1 MPYICFAGTKIDNLT
16 MREVI
21 NGIEELIQKEES
33 SYVVTP
39 NAAHIVLLQKDKE
52 FKKIYQGARLAIPD
66 GMPLLWGAKILGKS
80 LREKVSGSDLL
91 PAFCEVAAKKRYK
104 LFFLGAG
111 PGVAAKAARILTQ
124 KNLGLKII
132 GAYSPPFGFENDKGE
147 NRKIV
152 QVIKEAKP
160 DVLFVGLGAPKQE
173 KWIWRHK
180 DELQVPVSI
189 GVGITFDFIAGT
201 VKRAPEWMQKCG
213 LEWLFRLCQEPGR
226 LWKRYLIGNA
236 IFVWLVLKE
245 FIKVRILVS
254 HKGLEDQKG

>member
-1 MPYICFAGTKIDNLT
+1 MSRVSFAGIEIDNLA
-16 MREVI
+16 MQEAI
-21 NGIEELIQKEES
+21 DKIEELIKNVKS

-52 FKKIYQGARLAIPD
+52 FKKIYQGARLVIPD
-66 GMPLLWGAKILGKS
+66 GMPLLWGAKILGRPLKE
-80 LREKVSGSDLL
+80 RVAGSDLL
-91 PAFCEVAAKKRYK
+91 PVFCEIAAKKGYK

-111 PGVAAKAARILTQ
+111 LGVAAKAALILSE
-124 KNLGLKII
+124 KNTGLKIV
-132 GAYSPPFGFENDKGE
+132 GTYSPPLGFEDDEEE
-147 NRKIV
+147 NKTIV

-160 DVLFVGLGAPKQE
+160 DILFVGLGAPKQE

-189 GVGITFDFIAGT
+189 GVGVTFDFVAGT
-201 VKRAPEWMQKCG
+201 VRRAPKWMQKCG

-236 IFVWLVLKE
+236 IFIWLVLKE
-245 FIKVRILVS
+245 FIKVRMLRRNNANSII
-254 HKGLEDQKG
+254 